1 MQIKRLEVR
10 LRDKVP
16 AERELI
22 EALDERDGQYGGRN
36 ELMRE
41 CLQRGYGVLVRKVE
55 ELDKATESGN
65 EMATL
70 DALAR
75 AFDNEYSYRV
85 VRTFLKAIRHRQAAA
100 SAPEQAQE
108 ATPAPATPAPVQA
121 PVEERKTE
129 QAPEPS
135 PDPGVVEPQ
144 EDADTSAGAE
154 TAADAEQQAA
164 PETAPGS
171 KPKPNWGR
179 FKGLAGS
186 GDSGG
191 SD

>member
-85 VRTFLKAIRHRQAAA
+85 VRTVLKAIRHRQPAA

-108 ATPAPATPAPVQA
+108 ATSAPVQA

-129 QAPEPS
+129 PPAAPS
-135 PDPGVVEPQ
+135 SDPGVVEPQ

-164 PETAPGS
+164 PGS
-171 KPKPNWGR
+171 KPKPKPNWGR

-186 GDSGG
+186 GDSCG

>member
-1 MQIKRLEVR
+1 MQIKRLELR

-41 CLQRGYGVLVRKVE
+41 CLQRGYGVLVRKVQ

-85 VRTFLKAIRHRQAAA
+85 VRTFLKAIRHRQAAT
-100 SAPEQAQE
+100 SALEQAQE
-108 ATPAPATPAPVQA
+108 ATPAPVQAPVDA

-129 QAPEPS
+129 PPPAPS
-135 PDPGVVEPQ
+135 SDPGVVEPQ
-144 EDADTSAGAE
+144 EDADTSAGSE
-154 TAADAEQQAA
+154 TAADAEQRAA
-164 PETAPGS
+164 PEAAPGS

>member
-1 MQIKRLEVR
+1 MQIKRLELR

-41 CLQRGYGVLVRKVE
+41 CLQRGYGVLVRKVK

-85 VRTFLKAIRHRQAAA
+85 VRTFLKAIRHRQAAT
-100 SAPEQAQE
+100 SALEQAQE
-108 ATPAPATPAPVQA
+108 ATPAPVQAPVDA

-129 QAPEPS
+129 PPPAPS
-135 PDPGVVEPQ
+135 SDPGVVEPQ
-144 EDADTSAGAE
+144 EDADTSAGSE

-164 PETAPGS
+164 PEAAPGS

>member
-108 ATPAPATPAPVQA
+108 ATPAPAPVQA
-121 PVEERKTE
+121 PVEERKPE
-129 QAPEPS
+129 QVPAPP

-154 TAADAEQQAA
+154 TAADAEQQEAA
-164 PETAPGS
+164 PGP

>member
-1 MQIKRLEVR
+1 MQIKRFEVR
-10 LRDKVP
+10 LRDKVR
-16 AERELI
+16 AERELN

-36 ELMRE
+36 DLMRE
-41 CLQRGYGVLVRKVE
+41 CLQRGYSVLVRKVE

-65 EMATL
+65 EMAML

-85 VRTFLKAIRHRQAAA
+85 VRTFLSAIRHRQAAP
-100 SAPEQAQE
+100 SAPVQAQE
-108 ATPAPATPAPVQA
+108 AMPAPVQA
-121 PVEERKTE
+121 PVEEHKPE
-129 QAPEPS
+129 QAPMPS
-135 PDPGVVEPQ
+135 PDLGVVEPQ
-144 EDADTSAGAE
+144 EEADTPAGTE
-154 TAADAEQQAA
+154 TAADAQRQAA
-164 PETAPGS
+164 AEAVPGS